1 MSMADA
7 FLAEFEQELATT
19 RRFLERLPEDRLD
32 WRPHEKSMTA
42 GELALHIAQTPKGV
56 LTMAQQNEA
65 PVPNFAGGR
74 PRPKDKA
81 EVLQALEESAEFVR
95 RELPRIDD
103 ARMQATW
110 RAMSDRQVVLTMP
123 RAAFVRSIML
133 NHWIQHRGQFGV
145 YLRLLG
151 AKVPSSY
158 GPSGDEPPAFL
169 KKNA

>member
-7 FLAEFEQELATT
+7 FLAEFEQELVTT
-19 RRFLERLPEDRLD
+19 RRFLERLPEDRLN
-32 WRPHEKSMTA
+32 WKPHEKSMTA

-56 LTMAQQNEA
+56 LTMAQQDEA

-74 PRPKDKA
+74 PQPGSRD
-81 EVLQALEESAEFVR
+81 EVLKALDESAEFVR
-95 RELPRIDD
+95 RELPRISD

-110 RAMSDRQVVLTMP
+110 RATSDGQAVLTMP

-151 AKVPSSY
+151 ASVPSSY

-169 KKNA
+169 RKSG